1 MGKFYDAVS
10 RAESEQ
16 AARKKRMVLS
26 KPVPEQQIEEPES
39 ETTQDNQPISPHIHH
54 ERFIGRIAVDN
65 TIAKP
70 DSVMA
75 EQFRKL
81 HGLVIAHYITHSL
94 RSILVTSCVPQ
105 EGKTSV
111 ALNLAATIARG
122 LDDSAILIDADLRMK
137 DLSSRLGLQNALGLS
152 DVLEKRATIGGTI
165 VGTEIEGLTVLPA
178 GTLGPNPAELISST
192 RMKRLIQHLET
203 SLKDTYIVIDS
214 TPIIATSEANTLIQ
228 MTDGVIVVIMADK
241 TRRDLVKRELK
252 TIPSEKILGVVLNC
266 AELETSDYHYRY
278 YKGYYGKK
286 KR

>member
-1 MGKFYDAVS
+1 MGKFYEAVLK
-10 RAESEQ
+10 AEREQ
-16 AARKKRMVLS
+16 TARKKRMVLS
-26 KPVPEQQIEEPES
+26 KPVPEQQIEELES
-39 ETTQDNQPISPHIHH
+39 ETTLGKQPMSPHIHH

-65 TIAKP
+65 IISKP
-70 DSVMA
+70 ASVMA

-94 RSILVTSCVPQ
+94 RSILVTSCTPQ
-105 EGKTSV
+105 EGKTTV
-111 ALNLAATIARG
+111 VLNLAATIARG
-122 LDDSAILIDADLRMK
+122 LDDSVILIDADLRK
-137 DLSSRLGLQNALGLS
+137 QTLSSRLGLQNALGLS
-152 DVLEKRATIGGTI
+152 DVLGKKATIGGTL

-178 GTLGPNPAELISST
+178 GTAPPNPAELIAST

-214 TPIIATSEANTLIQ
+214 TPIIATSEANALIQ
-228 MTDGVIVVIMADK
+228 MTDGAIVVIMADK

-266 AELETSDYHYRY
+266 AEFETSDYNYGY
-278 YKGYYGKK
+278 YKGYHGPK